1 MDNRKFKFT
10 NEKDLKEYFNNMMK
24 SIEENLNFETTLD
37 NFIKNL
43 EQEIEENIQQKE
55 EENLI
60 KQIEEAQEDL
70 KNKINGEIKQ
80 FKRDLENYEK
90 NKKNMLKGIETTEN
104 TIDSIKNGDLEEELK
119 VFEGTKELILILE
132 NEVRVYKNIM
142 SKNTDIKLFIEELLR
157 LKERE
162 LVTLEKF
169 IKFNKE
175 RWE

>member
-43 EQEIEENIQQKE
+43 EEEIEENIQQKE

-90 NKKNMLKGIETTEN
+90 NKKNILKGIETTED
-104 TIDSIKNGDLEEELK
+104 TINSIKNGDFEEELK